1 LSPTSNSVGVAVNAH
16 PAACETVTVWPAIV
30 IVPVRAELVLAAT
43 ANVIVPVPF
52 PAAPLVT
59 VSHVALVA
67 DVHAHP
73 AGAVTE
79 IVTELAPAA
88 AAA

>member
-1 LSPTSNSVGVAVNAH
+1 
-16 PAACETVTVWPAIV
+16 
-30 IVPVRAELVLAAT
+30 LAAT

>member
-1 LSPTSNSVGVAVNAH
+1 
-16 PAACETVTVWPAIV
+16 
-30 IVPVRAELVLAAT
+30 LAAT
-43 ANVIVPVPF
+43 ANVIVPVPI

-67 DVHAHP
+67 LVTDVQAHP

-79 IVTELAPAA
+79 TVTELAPAA